1 VRLLFWLLLLF
12 ALAVALS
19 VAGNYN
25 PGYALL
31 VYPPW
36 QIELSLTLLIVL
48 LIAGFAAAYALTRLA
63 IATLRLP
70 ESVRAWRRHK
80 RAAEAR
86 KSLLDALG
94 AWLEGRF
101 AQAEKLAAGVLDSDD
116 PPAVAALLAARAAQD
131 IRAFERRDAWL
142 ARAEELDAGTILA
155 RRMLG
160 AEGLLDQRR
169 PDEALAKLAEVRAQS
184 PQHAAAQ
191 RLELRALAMAGRW
204 DELEAR
210 LPGAD
215 KSRLME
221 PAALRE
227 FAIRAREENLARRA
241 ALGDRAL
248 IEYWN
253 GVPDELAREAR
264 VALAAARAFRT
275 LGGEDMAA
283 EVLENALRAE
293 WDARLLRAYGD
304 AADGDLLTRIRHA
317 EAWLAEHP
325 KDAALLLALG
335 RLTGRQKLWGK
346 ARGYLEASLAI
357 EATPEAHIALA
368 ELLESGGEKALACEH
383 YHKALGLF
391 REG

>member
-1 VRLLFWLLLLF
+1 MRLLFWFLLLF

-86 KSLLDALG
+86 KSLLDALS

-101 AQAEKLAAGVLDSDD
+101 AQAEKLAAEALASDD
-116 PPAVAALLAARAAQD
+116 PSAIAALLAARAAQD

-142 ARAEELDAGTILA
+142 ARAEELDPATILA

-160 AEGLLDQRR
+160 AEGLIEQRR

-184 PQHAAAQ
+184 PQHAAMQ

-215 KSRLME
+215 KARLME

-227 FAIRAREENLARRA
+227 LAIRAREENLARRA

-248 IEYWN
+248 IEYWKN
-253 GVPDELAREAR
+253 VPDDLTREPR
-264 VALAAARAFRT
+264 VALAAAQAFRS
-275 LGGEDMAA
+275 LGGEDMAG

-293 WDARLLRAYGD
+293 WDTRLLRAYGT
-304 AADGDLLTRIRHA
+304 AGGDLLTRIRHA

-335 RLTGRQKLWGK
+335 SLTARQKLWGK

-368 ELLESGGEKALACEH
+368 ELLEFSGDKALACEH
-383 YHKALGLF
+383 YHAALGLF
-391 REG
+391 RKA